1 MVHVLGPLR
10 LATGMGDYVHCR
22 YCGQFY
28 DSDKNGSGACS
39 YHPKRPVVIGDAG
52 RRFDHADLWSF
63 PCCGKTLT
71 ADVVEGSDARPEQAP
86 GCQVAAHV
94 PETGWRVFLSYARRD
109 EANAVV
115 IESELRRR
123 GHRVWRD
130 RSDMVAGVAWADSI
144 DDAIRKA
151 DHVVVVLTRRSVR
164 SEQVNREVEL
174 ALDEGIRIVPILLED
189 CDLPDRL
196 RSVNCID
203 WRSRFDERFFTRD
216 GFDELREAVIF
227 GSADGVWVQETS
239 PEELAGAQEHVA
251 PPAPATQTLLVKD
264 ADGDVLAELTPKK
277 RYEWVAGHLVSIDG
291 VVYVVTDVLQRSRS
305 NVEVRVE
312 RAMA

>member
-1 MVHVLGPLR
+1 
-10 LATGMGDYVHCR
+10 MGDYVHCR

-94 PETGWRVFLSYARRD
+94 PDTGWRVFLSYARRD

-164 SEQVNREVEL
+164 SE
-174 ALDEGIRIVPILLED
+174 PIERSSLPSTRAGQQRPTLPTGAPPHQRTARLGLLRD
-189 CDLPDRL
+189 GPGQRRLPDSGLTGDKEHTAASFERDSEHRL
-196 RSVNCID
+196 PCAPRHLATYHD
-203 WRSRFDERFFTRD
+203 SRM
-216 GFDELREAVIF
+216 
-227 GSADGVWVQETS
+227 
-239 PEELAGAQEHVA
+239 AG
-251 PPAPATQTLLVKD
+251 
-264 ADGDVLAELTPKK
+264 
-277 RYEWVAGHLVSIDG
+277 
-291 VVYVVTDVLQRSRS
+291 RSRS
-305 NVEVRVE
+305 SFDTRSRRSNSRARVAE
-312 RAMA
+312 AWLMSPPRPNRRPRYSGRCPRTCVPVMKNSA